1 MDGDSGPRSRQ
12 LFPHHDL
19 MEDLC
24 QPVPED
30 VRQGFDE
37 KDVRQGFDEKVATDA
52 IQLAQTLGAASKIS
66 TAIAISSRTE
76 SNADQSFQEILKPG
90 NLIIRLVGFVSFIR
104 SLAS

>member
-24 QPVPED
+24 QSVPE
-30 VRQGFDE
+30 
-37 KDVRQGFDEKVATDA
+37 DVRQGFDEKVATDA

-66 TAIAISSRTE
+66 TAIAISSRTG